1 MDRFFR
7 FLSGGWCYPTFEQ
20 PVPGQTGIGNVGG
33 GKVKIRVLVEKPL
46 RARREPKNKL
56 NRHNCGVDAG
66 I

>member
-1 MDRFFR
+1 M
-7 FLSGGWCYPTFEQ
+7 FEQ

-56 NRHNCGVDAG
+56 NRHNCGVVAR